1 VEYAPLLLSFEVA
14 IIATLIAAMSGI
26 AMAALLTRARLPGKN
41 LLDALVTA
49 PLVLPPTVLGYY
61 MLVAIGRRSVIGHA
75 YEHLTGS
82 TIVFTRVGAI
92 CAATIGAFPLV
103 VKFGRAALEAVDP
116 SFVRVART
124 LGATPARAFFTVHLP
139 LASRGVIAAI
149 MLAFAR
155 SLGDFGVTLMVAGD
169 IPGETQTA
177 SLAIYDAIQ
186 ARHEAEATGMVLIL
200 SAVAIAI
207 LYLVNRLTAGGEGEE
222 RNAQQSC
229 R

>member
-1 VEYAPLLLSFEVA
+1 VDYAPLLLSLEVA
-14 IIATLIAAMSGI
+14 IVATLIAAITGV
-26 AMAALLTRARLPGKN
+26 AMAALLTRAHLPGKN

-92 CAATIGAFPLV
+92 CAATIGAFPIV

-116 SFVRVART
+116 SYVRVART
-124 LGATPARAFFTVHLP
+124 LGANPARAFFTVLLP

-200 SAVAIAI
+200 SAVAISI
-207 LYLVNRLTAGGEGEE
+207 LYLVNRLTARSEGEE
-222 RNAQQSC
+222 
-229 R
+229 